1 MASLPTI
8 ASAPSTC
15 GRPSAPAAGT
25 PTGRLPSP
33 SAIGSD
39 APGTP
44 RTQAG
49 SVDPAGAAS
58 NQSRALPLISGQS
71 RGPHRARLRGG
82 VESPRLVRP
91 SVFLARSARLA
102 RYAVA
107 QRVQN
112 SRVWP
117 HNGLRMRPTYETAA
131 GCLLP
136 TAYFRVDFRPEER

>member
-1 MASLPTI
+1 MTTRTCASRSTVE
-8 ASAPSTC
+8 ASSTC
-15 GRPSAPAAGT
+15 YICLARSEQLAAEVRAAGA
-25 PTGRLPSP
+25 RKS
-33 SAIGSD
+33 SRAE
-39 APGTP
+39 
-44 RTQAG
+44 
-49 SVDPAGAAS
+49 S
-58 NQSRALPLISGQS
+58 NQSRALPLISSTPTRQRRALGAPARQS

-117 HNGLRMRPTYETAA
+117 HNGLKQNRTSGASP
-131 GCLLP
+131 G
-136 TAYFRVDFRPEER
+136 